1 MHDHAPAALTVAASL
16 GHLWPLA
23 SAMFLT
29 GLVGGFGHCTAMCG
43 PFVLAQVAGRI
54 AGRGARPGVGNEAGA
69 AAGAA
74 GGAAVAAPMPVLAR
88 ARGGLLIPYHLGRLT
103 TYAGLGGLMAGLSGL
118 IVMGTGFRWVLGLV
132 LGIAALMFLG
142 QALKGIARWVP
153 ALGRLPGTGGF
164 PFATRIGGALSG
176 PLKPLLSAPG
186 GANGYLLGL
195 VLGFL
200 PCGFLYAALASA
212 VGTGS
217 AAGGVLVMGAFALG
231 TVPSLITVGVL
242 GSVAGAAWTRA
253 MQALA
258 PALMLFNAG
267 VVGLM
272 AWHALGR

>member
-1 MHDHAPAALTVAASL
+1 MHDHAPAALTAAASL

-43 PFVLAQVAGRI
+43 PFVLAQVAGGI
-54 AGRGARPGVGNEAGA
+54 AGRGARPGVGNG
-69 AAGAA
+69 A

-118 IVMGTGFRWVLGLV
+118 IVMGTGFRWVLALV

-153 ALGRLPGTGGF
+153 ALGRLPGAGGF
-164 PFATRIGGALSG
+164 PLAARIGGALSR
-176 PLKPLLSAPG
+176 PLKPLLAAPG
-186 GANGYLLGL
+186 GVNGYLLGL

-231 TVPSLITVGVL
+231 TVPSLIAVGVL